1 MLLGIT
7 YIGWAVYLA
16 AYIPAVMILL
26 AGIGLATRLF
36 TPSRR
41 VLATVLLP
49 LGIPLIAYPLL
60 ETQYS
65 RWIMRKQCP
74 EAQGLTIYKRVVVE
88 GYFDENDVGNYLQE
102 NADKHLLP
110 VMKKNGYRFRE
121 YFDRFSKKYMRIDRR
136 DEEIK
141 FTVLKEQSAR
151 YRLTEAKEFVIGLHV
166 KKREQHVLD
175 SVTNMP
181 IASNVMVFRT
191 PSFVDR
197 LWLMYFGPFAGVE
210 GCPRDYSRSLSGS
223 NSVLKEILIPIDQK

>member
-16 AYIPAVMILL
+16 AYIPAVLILL

-36 TPSRR
+36 TPSKR

-88 GYFDENDVGNYLQE
+88 GYFDEQGYGG
-102 NADKHLLP
+102 LLP
-110 VMKKNGYRFRE
+110 ERKGLRFIE
-121 YFDRFSKKYMRIDRR
+121 YINTKGHYERAEMSADGQIIRTTIS
-136 DEEIK
+136 
-141 FTVLKEQSAR
+141 TPSAR
-151 YRLTEAKEFVIGLHV
+151 YWLTKSKESVIGLHV
-166 KKREQHVLD
+166 KKREQHILD
-175 SVTNMP
+175 SVTNTP

-197 LWLMYFGPFAGVE
+197 LWLMYFGPFSGVE

-223 NSVLKEILIPIDQK
+223 NSVLKEILIPIDQPKNIVD